1 MTRRVLVT
9 GGSRGIGRAV
19 AVDLAACGFH
29 VAVHYRERMDRAKET
44 LATIEAAGGQADLLQ
59 FDVSDRDETRE
70 VLTQE
75 LERAGAFYGVVC
87 NAGVHADSPFPGMDA
102 DDWDSVLRTN
112 LDGFYNVLHPLVMPM
127 IRLRSGGR
135 IVTMASLSG
144 IVGNRGQVN
153 YSASKA
159 GLIGAT
165 RSLAQELAK
174 RRITVNAVAPGLI
187 DTEMIEALPIAE
199 VEKMIPMRRVGRP
212 QEVAAVV
219 SFLLGDD
226 ASYVTGQVISV
237 NGGMA

>member
-1 MTRRVLVT
+1 
-9 GGSRGIGRAV
+9 
-19 AVDLAACGFH
+19 
-29 VAVHYRERMDRAKET
+29 MDDAKET

-59 FDVSDRDETRE
+59 FDVSDRDQSNA

-87 NAGVHADSPFPGMDA
+87 NAGVHADGPFPGMTGDA
-102 DDWDSVLRTN
+102 WDRVLRTN

-159 GLIGAT
+159 GMIGAT

-187 DTEMIEALPIAE
+187 DTEMIEALPLAE
-199 VEKMIPMRRVGRP
+199 IEKLIPMKRVGNP
-212 QEVAAVV
+212 EEVAAVV
-219 SFLLGDD
+219 SFLMGDD

>member
-1 MTRRVLVT
+1 MKRRVLVT
-9 GGSRGIGRAV
+9 GASRGIGQAV
-19 AVDLAACGFH
+19 AVDLAARGFD
-29 VAVHYRERMDRAKET
+29 VAIHYRERIDAAKQT
-44 LATIEAAGGQADLLQ
+44 LATIEAAGGQASLVQ
-59 FDVSDRDETRE
+59 FDVSDRDQTRE
-70 VLTQE
+70 ALAKE
-75 LERAGAFYGVVC
+75 LERSGAFYGVVC
-87 NAGVHADSPFPGMDA
+87 NAGVHADAPFPGMDA
-102 DDWDSVLRTN
+102 DAWDSVLRTN

-174 RRITVNAVAPGLI
+174 RRITVNSVAPGLI
-187 DTEMIEALPIAE
+187 DTEMIETLPIAE
-199 VEKMIPMRRVGRP
+199 IKKMIPMRRVGSP

>member
-9 GGSRGIGRAV
+9 GASRGIGRAV
-19 AVDLAACGFH
+19 AIDLAVRGFH
-29 VAVHYRERMDRAKET
+29 ISVHCRERMDDAKET

-59 FDVSDRDETRE
+59 FDVSDRDQSNA

-87 NAGVHADSPFPGMDA
+87 NAGVHADGPFPGMTGDA
-102 DDWDSVLRTN
+102 WDRVLRTN

-159 GLIGAT
+159 GMIGAT

-187 DTEMIEALPIAE
+187 DTEMIEALPLAE
-199 VEKMIPMRRVGRP
+199 IEKLIPMKRVGNP
-212 QEVAAVV
+212 AEVAAVV
-219 SFLLGDD
+219 SFLMGDD

>member
-19 AVDLAACGFH
+19 AVDLAAHGFH
-29 VAVHYRERMDRAKET
+29 VAVHYRERMDHAKET
-44 LATIEAAGGQADLLQ
+44 LAMIEAAGGHADLLQ
-59 FDVSDRDETRE
+59 FDVSNRDQTHE
-70 VLTQE
+70 VLNQE

-87 NAGVHADSPFPGMDA
+87 NAGVHSDGPFPGMSADA
-102 DDWDSVLRTN
+102 WDSVLRTN

-199 VEKMIPMRRVGRP
+199 VEKMIPMKRVGTP
-212 QEVAAVV
+212 HEVAAVV